1 MQFFDQHQKDLSC
14 RDTHVQ
20 TEAISSRNESRM
32 VDAKAEG
39 ADLRRIKPVAVL
51 RINESELRKSFG
63 NIQQELSLAQDAIL
77 KEKDKEA
84 FGNIQQELSLAQ
96 DAILKEKDKEAYLK
110 LYPFGDGEKL
120 ATCKQPVSLNK
131 LAPHVSLTNNILQEA
146 SSSSNS
152 TDGSDDV
159 FATNDKVGFEK
170 KIREVHPAL
179 HWEEFREPRH
189 SFKSDSSL
197 TSDSECLVTR
207 MASLSLSDTEENMI
221 NDDVT
226 TIGKVSSN
234 SINSSE
240 VKELSSGLVI
250 NTCPLKS
257 IASSH
262 EEQHLNILPSE
273 KKIGDPKNKTTERDG
288 ENWEEKTVLSSEK
301 SLEDAND
308 NSPVTENWRERKPAK
323 TDKSQDDGNGHY
335 TVADTWKERT
345 LVNLKEAQNN
355 NTINA
360 YCENWRERKLSNIG
374 KSDEDIHGHHVVTEN
389 WREEPLVDLED
400 PGRNWRESKMPIL
413 NKSPEVVGN
422 WRESPLV
429 AFREPQNSFINN
441 LSGINYREQKPEK
454 FIDFWSGGS
463 DQKNWRDRKSMSLDE
478 SKQDPT
484 STASQQTRRH
494 SLSDLQLERQNSHEK
509 GLLVLTCNLK

>member
-32 VDAKAEG
+32 VNAKAEG

-77 KEKDKEA
+77 M
-84 FGNIQQELSLAQ
+84 
-96 DAILKEKDKEAYLK
+96 EKDKEAYLK

-152 TDGSDDV
+152 SDGSDDV

-170 KIREVHPAL
+170 KTREVHPAL

-262 EEQHLNILPSE
+262 EEQHLNIVPNE
-273 KKIGDPKNKTTERDG
+273 KTIGDPKNKTTERDG

-301 SLEDAND
+301 SLENAND

-335 TVADTWKERT
+335 KVADTWKERT

>member
-1 MQFFDQHQKDLSC
+1 M
-14 RDTHVQ
+14 
-20 TEAISSRNESRM
+20 
-32 VDAKAEG
+32 
-39 ADLRRIKPVAVL
+39 
-51 RINESELRKSFG
+51 
-63 NIQQELSLAQDAIL
+63 
-77 KEKDKEA
+77 
-84 FGNIQQELSLAQ
+84 
-96 DAILKEKDKEAYLK
+96 
-110 LYPFGDGEKL
+110 
-120 ATCKQPVSLNK
+120 
-131 LAPHVSLTNNILQEA
+131 
-146 SSSSNS
+146 
-152 TDGSDDV
+152 
-159 FATNDKVGFEK
+159 
-170 KIREVHPAL
+170 
-179 HWEEFREPRH
+179 
-189 SFKSDSSL
+189 
-197 TSDSECLVTR
+197 
-207 MASLSLSDTEENMI
+207 
-221 NDDVT
+221 
-226 TIGKVSSN
+226 
-234 SINSSE
+234 
-240 VKELSSGLVI
+240 
-250 NTCPLKS
+250 
-257 IASSH
+257 
-262 EEQHLNILPSE
+262 
-273 KKIGDPKNKTTERDG
+273 
-288 ENWEEKTVLSSEK
+288 
-301 SLEDAND
+301 
-308 NSPVTENWRERKPAK
+308 
-323 TDKSQDDGNGHY
+323 
-335 TVADTWKERT
+335 
-345 LVNLKEAQNN
+345 KEAQNN